1 MLRGLNKILYEKP
14 SAKCLVEVGFLR
26 RKRGDERALVVERW
40 SLAAVHRSGIR
51 RDQKCTSISSPP
63 GGERGEAA
71 RLGRRRA
78 CSVTQSCLTFCH
90 PMDCSPPGSS
100 VHRISQARILEWVAI
115 SFRGSSRPRD
125 RTHISCIAGGRRGRV
140 CICILCNFFPV
151 VDFCFT

>member
-1 MLRGLNKILYEKP
+1 MLHGLNKILYEKP

-26 RKRGDERALVVERW
+26 RKRGDEKVLVVERRC
-40 SLAAVHRSGIR
+40 LAAVHRSGIR

-100 VHRISQARILEWVAI
+100 VHGISQARILEWAAI
-115 SFRGSSRPRD
+115 SSPRGCSRPRD
-125 RTHISCIAGGRRGRV
+125 QTQ
-140 CICILCNFFPV
+140 V
-151 VDFCFT
+151 VSSPALASGFLTDEPPWAALTAD